1 MKSQTTNGS
10 AHLWAVGYD
19 DVDRADQVRKVIVS
33 LADPRHELQLLDIA
47 ILVRTR
53 EGSLQINGR
62 PLPTGNRAARYGTL
76 AFLAGFALA
85 VPLVTDE
92 AVSRLFDS
100 TVPEL
105 SQAVGI
111 DESFQKEIGS
121 MMRPGSSALLVLDIA
136 EDVNALLRSLR
147 GLGGTILRT
156 DVDLER
162 ANLIQATLAERAVA

>member
-1 MKSQTTNGS
+1 MQSQTTIRS
-10 AHLWAVGYD
+10 AHLWAIGYD
-19 DVDRADQVRKVIVS
+19 SVNRADQVRKVIVS
-33 LADPRHELQLLDIA
+33 LADPQHELQLLDIA
-47 ILVRTR
+47 VLVRTP
-53 EGSLQINGR
+53 EGSLQLNGR
-62 PLPTGNRAARYGTL
+62 PLPIGNRAGRHGTL
-76 AFLAGFALA
+76 GLLAGFALA
-85 VPLVTDE
+85 VPLLTDE
-92 AVSRLFDS
+92 AVSQLFDS
-100 TVPEL
+100 SMPEL

-111 DESFQKEIGS
+111 DEPFQNQIGS